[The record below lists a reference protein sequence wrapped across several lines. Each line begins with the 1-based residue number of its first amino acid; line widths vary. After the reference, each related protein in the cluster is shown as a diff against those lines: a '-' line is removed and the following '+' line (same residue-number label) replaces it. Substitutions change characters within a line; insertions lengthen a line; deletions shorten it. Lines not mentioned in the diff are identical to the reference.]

1 MDRKIIKNYLYNSL
15 YQFLIIAIPVITTPY
30 ISRVLSVYEY
40 GLYNYTLTIMTYFS
54 LIAALGFQIYGQKEI
69 ALANSDCE
77 RERKYSEI
85 ITLKLLVGIIIS
97 IIYYIFVIM
106 FLPNKTVYILQG
118 IGLIAVS
125 FDLSWYYA
133 GKENFKKLTYRN
145 ILIKIV
151 SVLLLFLFV
160 RGDNALLKYVISIAI
175 PNFLGNL
182 LLIIGIDVKYRVPK
196 FEVSVVKKMIVT
208 SAILFL
214 PQLLQQL
221 YSVIDITLLGQL
233 SNKYEVGLYSQ
244 IFKIINMISVIICSI
259 GTVLLPRIIVE
270 YTSKNY
276 KIVRDMLSQA
286 LSIIIHL
293 SFPIMLGIISIVD
306 IFVLCFFG
314 EQYLGLIQL
323 FPIAVILVLFLSCNN
338 LLGTQLLIGTNNE
351 KRLLVRIVICS
362 IINIVLDC
370 VLIPN
375 MKSAGAIV
383 ATVISE
389 FLFLLLS
396 ISFCKKTIG
405 GKIIDLENIKPIG
418 ASIIMFF
425 LLRVLKKIDMFDD
438 LIQMIVMI
446 LIGVIVY
453 VVLLL
458 AFKDRFAMLCIREI
472 KKYLNHKCQ

>member
-77 RERKYSEI
+77 REKKYSEI

-97 IIYYIFVIM
+97 IIYYIIVIM

-118 IGLIAVS
+118 IGLVAVS

-133 GKENFKKLTYRN
+133 GRENFKKLTYRN

-208 SAILFL
+208 SAIL
-214 PQLLQQL
+214 
-221 YSVIDITLLGQL
+221 TLLGQL

-293 SFPIMLGIISIVD
+293 SFPIMFGIISIVD

-396 ISFCKKTIG
+396 ISFCKKTIS
-405 GKIIDLENIKPIG
+405 GKIIDLENIKPVG

-425 LLRVLKKIDMFDD
+425 LLRVLKKIDMFDN
-438 LIQMIVMI
+438 LIKMIVMI